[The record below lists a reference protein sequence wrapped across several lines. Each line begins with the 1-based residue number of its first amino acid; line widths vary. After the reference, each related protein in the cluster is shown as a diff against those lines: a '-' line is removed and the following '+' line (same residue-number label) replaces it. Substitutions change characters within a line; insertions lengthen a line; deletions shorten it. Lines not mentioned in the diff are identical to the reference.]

1 MLTMCF
7 GAFLLEIVS
16 VYISLKLIQT
26 NRDIYGKMNG
36 KHSTP
41 SWISTSEMSW
51 LFVHY
56 LKGNF

>member
-7 GAFLLEIVS
+7 GAFLLEIVF

-26 NRDIYGKMNG
+26 NREIYGKING

-41 SWISTSEMSW
+41 SWVSTWEMSW
-51 LFVHY
+51 SFVHY
-56 LKGNF
+56 LKGKF

>member
-7 GAFLLEIVS
+7 GAFLLKIVS

-41 SWISTSEMSW
+41 SWIST
-51 LFVHY
+51 
-56 LKGNF
+56 

>member
-26 NRDIYGKMNG
+26 KRDILGKING
-36 KHSTP
+36 KHSIP
-41 SWISTSEMSW
+41 SWVST
-51 LFVHY
+51 
-56 LKGNF
+56 